1 MLIKTVSGLNIYQ
14 MASELSAE
22 VEMLVKHV
30 SFYWENVEVKQ
41 VIRSSSSVQ
50 ANIAE
55 GFSQRFYPKKFIH
68 YLNIAL
74 GSSDESQNH
83 LKKLK
88 LNGKIDGEVGEDMI
102 RKYKNLSV
110 RILNFI
116 NYLRKRSELD

>member
-1 MLIKTVSGLNIYQ
+1 L
-14 MASELSAE
+14 ASELSAE
-22 VEMLVKHV
+22 VEMPVKHV

-41 VIRSSSSVQ
+41 VIRSFSSVQ
-50 ANIAE
+50 ANIVE

-88 LNGKIDGEVGEDMI
+88 LNGKIDGEAGEDMI